1 MATIDEMMKNPIRH
15 VKFRADLF
23 DPLSVSNLLQEC
35 SVLDVRISILTSRVG
50 VILDLRTSISLGDGN
65 AALLIVGETRSVE
78 WMEEVSSVNR
88 NGRFGDG
95 GLQQRKRLHTSMGS
109 TPRRGNDRFD
119 IEIPCNPRS
128 VLKLS
133 GDWAVF
139 IEGKID
145 SIGESQPDLGLDADE
160 LIETGF
166 PQWSSVLKPIYATS
180 TIRYGSN

>member
-1 MATIDEMMKNPIRH
+1 MATIDDLMKDPTSY
-15 VKFRADLF
+15 VEFAAESF
-23 DPLSVSNLLQEC
+23 DPLSVSDLLQEC
-35 SVLDVRISILTSRVG
+35 SVLDVKISTLTSRVG

-88 NGRFGDG
+88 TGRFGDDG
-95 GLQQRKRLHTSMGS
+95 FRQRKHLHTSVGS
-109 TPRRGNDRFD
+109 TPRRGKDRFD

-139 IEGKID
+139 IEGNID
-145 SIGESQPDLGLDADE
+145 SIGESQPDLGLDTDE
-160 LIETGF
+160 LIETRF

-180 TIRYGSN
+180 TIGFGSN